1 MKTNLSTL
9 IFTSMFLAG
18 LLFLEPVASQ
28 NCNCAKNMCCSQW
41 GYCGTTSAYCGKGC
55 QSGPC
60 TKPAPT
66 PPSNNAN
73 IASIVTVSFFSAI
86 GEGSEK
92 SCPGRGFYTRDA
104 FLKAIT
110 AYPQFG
116 RSGLIADSKREIAAF
131 FAHVGPAWDRQ
142 FSSHKGGCNQEGGG
156 VRIEWAHSKT
166 YCDKSNKQYPCNP
179 RKRYYG
185 RGPFQLTWNYNY
197 GQAGKKLGFDGLNDP
212 DIVARDP
219 VVAFKTA
226 LWFWMNNIHSGFV
239 AGKGFAYSIRKI
251 NGGECNGHMPAAVR
265 ARVSYYTSYCKKFG
279 VSPEKNLSC

>member
-86 GEGSEK
+86 GEGSAK
-92 SCPGRGFYTRDA
+92 SCSGRGFYTRDA

-131 FAHVGPAWDRQ
+131 FAHVTHETGH
-142 FSSHKGGCNQEGGG
+142 FCYKEEIGG
-156 VRIEWAHSKT
+156 HSKT

-239 AGKGFAYSIRKI
+239 AGKGFGATIRAI

-279 VSPEKNLSC
+279 VSPGKNLSC